1 VAITVEFFCTNM
13 EPSYATNDP
22 KADAAA
28 LHKAFKGAGT
38 DEEAVIA
45 ILAHRSKQQLEQI
58 DHEYRVQSGGGT
70 SLQHALEKELS
81 GSFLKLAVGVVT
93 PVTEFKKRS
102 LKHAVEGA
110 GTRESTLIDVLCQS
124 TNAEIH
130 EIAKDADLY
139 KKVLDDISGDFKR
152 VIINAYRGDR
162 PEGPIS
168 EKEAEELAHAFYKA
182 GEGKIGTDEHKYIDI
197 ITKHSLQALYQID
210 EHYKQKH
217 KHGLIKAVDSETSGD
232 FRRALIA
239 LLKPHDEFL
248 ADRLHDAIAGLG
260 TDERLLIYVFSVVN
274 KHELKRIGEIYKAKH
289 KESLEQAIKGDTSFN
304 FRKFLLALLQ

>member
-1 VAITVEFFCTNM
+1 M
-13 EPSYATNDP
+13 EPSYASNDP

-38 DEEAVIA
+38 DEDAVIA
-45 ILAHRSKQQLEQI
+45 VLGHRSKQQLEQI
-58 DHEYRVQSGGGT
+58 DHEYRIQSDGGT

-81 GSFLKLAVGVVT
+81 GSFLKLSMAVVT
-93 PVTEFKKRS
+93 PVAEFKKRS
-102 LKHAVEGA
+102 LRHAVEGA

-152 VIINAYRGDR
+152 VIVAAYRGDR
-162 PEGPIS
+162 PDGPIS
-168 EKEAEELAHAFYKA
+168 EKEAEELAAAFYKA
-182 GEGKIGTDEHKYIDI
+182 GEGKLGTDENKYIDI
-197 ITKHSLQALYQID
+197 ITKHSLHACHQID

-217 KHGLIKAVDSETSGD
+217 KHGLVKAIESETSGH
-232 FRRALIA
+232 FKHA
-239 LLKPHDEFL
+239 LLALLRPHEEFM

-260 TDERLLIYVFSVVN
+260 TDERLLIYVFGVLS
-274 KHELKRIGEIYKAKH
+274 KHQLQRVAEIYKTKY
-289 KESLEQAIKGDTSFN
+289 KETLEAAIKGDTSFN
-304 FRKFLLALLQ
+304 FRKLLLALLQ